1 MRRRQRGFSLL
12 EAIVALVIFSMVAMV
27 LYGWQSTNL
36 HALQRAEAHA
46 RENQLTRSALGV
58 LAQVNPMK
66 TPSGERPLGRYTV
79 HWTAKPVQPVK
90 PGVSAVGL
98 PDLFELGL
106 YLLDVR
112 VTDGNRTLA
121 AFELRQVGYRQV
133 HALDNAP

>member
-46 RENQLTRSALGV
+46 RENRLTRSALGV
-58 LAQVNPMK
+58 LAHVNPMK

-90 PGVSAVGL
+90 PGVTAVGL
-98 PDLFELGL
+98 PDLFEIGL
-106 YLLDVR
+106 YVLDVQ
-112 VTDGNRTLA
+112 VSDGDRTLTT
-121 AFELRQVGYRQV
+121 FQLRRVGYRQV
-133 HALDNAP
+133 HALSSAP